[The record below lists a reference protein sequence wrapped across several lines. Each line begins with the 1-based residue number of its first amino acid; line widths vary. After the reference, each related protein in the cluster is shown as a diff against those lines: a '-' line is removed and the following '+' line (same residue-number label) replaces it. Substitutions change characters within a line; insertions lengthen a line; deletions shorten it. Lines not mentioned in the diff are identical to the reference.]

1 MYATLAKEVP
11 TGSEWLYEVKWD
23 GYRAIAEV
31 YGGQA
36 TLTSRKGND
45 LTARFESVAKAI
57 ERSVKTPDCV
67 LDGEVCALDEEG
79 RATFSAMQQGK
90 SGTRYVF
97 VAFDLLEVE
106 GEPWID
112 RPLTERQ
119 KRLATLLDRRN
130 RVVQL
135 SEAFDDGPALY
146 RAAQEQRFEGIMAK
160 KRDSR
165 YFPGKRTRDW
175 LKIKTHGRQEFVIAG
190 YTRGQGRRSGRFGSL
205 ILGYW
210 QDDELVY
217 AGNVGTGFTD
227 EEIDR
232 LLAKLKPLER
242 KDPPFREVPTMPK
255 VRKDAIH
262 WIEPKLVAEVEFV
275 EWTHDG
281 RLRAPSYQGL
291 REDKVAEDVQREE
304 PQPMMTEIR
313 KGKRVLKLTNLD
325 KPFWPEEG
333 ITKGDLLSYYRA
345 VAPTVVPHLKDR
357 PFTMKRY
364 PDGAFGKFFF
374 QKDAPKHMPD
384 WIPTVELM
392 VSTREK
398 PRERR
403 KIGAPLVNDE
413 LALLWMVNMGC
424 IDLNTWYSRIDKPDR
439 PDFVLFDLDP
449 SDDVGFKETVE
460 VALLVKQALDALE
473 LESVVKTSGSDGIHV
488 LVPIARRHTY
498 DDTREFSAIVASA
511 LARTHQGLV
520 TTEWTR
526 AKRRGVLIDSNQN
539 GEGKTIASVYSV
551 RPREGAPVSTP
562 LRWEEVNDRLDP
574 RDFTMD
580 VVLSRVEKHGDLFE
594 PVLHGR
600 QSLGAGAQGG
610 PERLD
615 RYSLGRALAGE
626 HAFQRGDAAAVE
638 LRARFVAEDPDR
650 LFVRERI
657 AIHAVGD
664 ERVVDVADRQDPSVE
679 RDRGAD
685 DPPRVAGAVES
696 LVMIENE
703 PPDGFAEAELPESLG
718 SRFGV
723 ALDCASNS
731 SAVSLPGFL
740 RIESGTASLPMS
752 WTIAPVASSLNR
764 TGESPS
770 SSPTCTARNATRR
783 VCSSVYSSF
792 SASET
797 ISART
802 WAPRNASSEL
812 TRSLP
817 ERSPISGLDAAARR
831 RSRAT
836 GTPTMAIPTSSN
848 PCPSHQPSSHQ
859 WSSIAGGR
867 AAASHAIPITT
878 SKSA

>member
-1 MYATLAKEVP
+1 VAKLGEYKRKRDPRKTPEPFSPSRKRSLRDGPVFVVQRHDARRLHYDFRLERNGALASWAVPKGIPLEPGQRALAVHVEDHPLEYAKFEGEIPKGEYGAGLVEIWDRGTYELVDEKRDGGLTVRLHGERLDGVWTLVPAKLDGNPKNWLLLKKREDGAEEPRRRRKYAPMLATLAKDVP
-11 TGSEWLYEVKWD
+11 AGNDWLFEVKWD
-23 GYRAIAEV
+23 GYRAIAALE
-31 YGGQA
+31 GGEA

-97 VAFDLLEVE
+97 IAFDVLEVE
-106 GEPWID
+106 GEPLVD
-112 RPLTERQ
+112 LPLTERHE
-119 KRLATLLDRRN
+119 RLTALLDRRN

-135 SEAFDDGPALY
+135 SEAFEDGQALFK
-146 RAAQEQRFEGIMAK
+146 AAQEQHFEGIVAK

-210 QDDELVY
+210 RGDELVY

-232 LLAKLKPLER
+232 LLGKLKRLER
-242 KDPPFREVPTMPK
+242 KDSPFETVPKMPK
-255 VRKDAIH
+255 VRKDAIA
-262 WIEPKLVAEVEFV
+262 WVEPKLVAEVEFV

-291 REDKVAEDVQREE
+291 REDKPAEDVRREE
-304 PQPMMTEIR
+304 PMTNEIR
-313 KGKRVLKLTNLD
+313 KGKRVLKLSNLD
-325 KPFWPEEG
+325 KPFWPDEG
-333 ITKGDLLSYYRA
+333 ITKGDLLAYYRA
-345 VAPTVVPHLKDR
+345 VAPALVPHLKDR
-357 PFTMKRY
+357 PFTLKRY
-364 PDGAFGKFFF
+364 PDGAYGKFFF

-384 WIPTVELM
+384 WIPTIELM

-398 PRERR
+398 PRQRR
-403 KIGAPLVNDE
+403 KISAPLVNDE

-424 IDLNTWYSRIDKPDR
+424 IDLNTWYSRIDKPGR

-460 VALLVKQALDALE
+460 VALLVKRALDALE

-562 LRWEEVNDRLDP
+562 LRWDEVNEKLDP
-574 RDFTMD
+574 RQFTMD
-580 VVLSRVEKHGDLFE
+580 VVQSRIDQHGDLFE
-594 PVLHGR
+594 PVLRGR
-600 QSLGAGAQGG
+600 QPLSA
-610 PERLD
+610 
-615 RYSLGRALAGE
+615 ALK
-626 HAFQRGDAAAVE
+626 AV
-638 LRARFVAEDPDR
+638 RK
-650 LFVRERI
+650 
-657 AIHAVGD
+657 G
-664 ERVVDVADRQDPSVE
+664 
-679 RDRGAD
+679 
-685 DPPRVAGAVES
+685 
-696 LVMIENE
+696 
-703 PPDGFAEAELPESLG
+703 
-718 SRFGV
+718 
-723 ALDCASNS
+723 
-731 SAVSLPGFL
+731 
-740 RIESGTASLPMS
+740 
-752 WTIAPVASSLNR
+752 
-764 TGESPS
+764 
-770 SSPTCTARNATRR
+770 
-783 VCSSVYSSF
+783 
-792 SASET
+792 
-797 ISART
+797 
-802 WAPRNASSEL
+802 
-812 TRSLP
+812 
-817 ERSPISGLDAAARR
+817 
-831 RSRAT
+831 
-836 GTPTMAIPTSSN
+836 
-848 PCPSHQPSSHQ
+848 
-859 WSSIAGGR
+859 
-867 AAASHAIPITT
+867 
-878 SKSA
+878 